1 MGLYF
6 YIVFNFIYFIQCGT
20 LTHLTIPNNLS
31 SNVSLLFFVFFSFH
45 MDIFPFKCMSDSFFV
60 IIMRS
65 VILVILF
72 IMVIQ
77 SVTPN
82 NQLLYHC

>member
-45 MDIFPFKCMSDSFFV
+45 MDIFSFKFFFFFSYGYISLQV
-60 IIMRS
+60 F
-65 VILVILF
+65 LF
-72 IMVIQ
+72 VVYEHGQ
-77 SVTPN
+77 KKH
-82 NQLLYHC
+82 NQIFYEES